1 MPDSLVAGA
10 PVLREEEQPE
20 QLFRNMAN
28 SAPVL
33 LWMAGTDGLCSFF
46 NETWLSFTGR
56 SLDQERGVGWAE
68 GVHPEDFETCMD
80 TYMQSFRVRAAFEMI
95 YRLRRHDGT
104 YRWILDR
111 GVPRYLPDGQFA
123 GYIGS
128 CADITDARTQRERLR
143 QVVECSPSAT
153 LLVSAEG
160 CIVLVNAQAEHI
172 FGYAREELLGQPVE
186 VLASD
191 VAAPGQGGF
200 GTEFLLQAKAHP
212 LGSGMEISLRRKDGG
227 EFPAEVAVSAID
239 TGEGPMVL
247 AAIMDISERRERMA
261 RIEAALREKD
271 LMLGEIHHR
280 VKNNLQ
286 IIHSLLEMQSRR
298 IEDPVV
304 REALEGSRN
313 RVRSMSLIHQT
324 LYQSQDFEQVDFRS
338 FLELLLPML
347 MESSGAESGQIR
359 LDIEA
364 AQVTIP
370 IDIAIPCGLIVN
382 ELVTNA
388 LKHAFPR
395 GSGGTIRVSLGPDAD
410 GRTVL
415 CVADDG
421 VPLADDVS
429 GYEKKSLGLKLV
441 NLLADQ
447 IGGSLQI
454 SRSAPKQFI
463 VRFQRGKV

>member
-1 MPDSLVAGA
+1 MVQVLEPAGG
-10 PVLREEEQPE
+10 VLREEEHPE

-33 LWMAGTDGLCSFF
+33 LWMAGTDGLCGFF
-46 NETWLSFTGR
+46 NETWLRFTGR
-56 SLDQERGVGWAE
+56 SLEQERGVGWAE

-80 TYMQSFRVRAAFEMI
+80 TYMQAFRARQPFEMV
-95 YRLRRHDGT
+95 YRLRRHDGA

-160 CIVLVNAQAEHI
+160 VIMLVNAQAERI
-172 FGYAREELLGQPVE
+172 FGFAREELLGQPVE
-186 VLASD
+186 VLAS
-191 VAAPGQGGF
+191 AAPAAGQATF
-200 GTEFLLQAKAHP
+200 GTQFLIQAQAHP
-212 LGSGMEISLRRKDGG
+212 LGAGMEIAVRRKGG
-227 EFPAEVAVSAID
+227 AEFPAEVAVSAID

-298 IEDPVV
+298 IDDPTV

-324 LYQSQDFEQVDFRS
+324 LYQSQDFERVDFRS

-347 MESSGAESGQIR
+347 MESSAGSAGQIN
-359 LDIEA
+359 LSIA
-364 AQVTIP
+364 AEQVSMP

-388 LKHAFPR
+388 LKHAFPDAR
-395 GSGGTIRVSLGPDAD
+395 GGTIQVLLRPDTD
-410 GRTVL
+410 GMTVL
-415 CVADDG
+415 SVGDDG
-421 VPLADDVS
+421 VPLADGLDAN
-429 GYEKKSLGLKLV
+429 GNQTLGLKLV
-441 NLLADQ
+441 HLLADQ
-447 IGGSLQI
+447 VGGSFAI
-454 SRSAPKQFI
+454 SRSAPKQFV
-463 VRFQRGKV
+463 VRFQMGSA